1 MRRATQYVGSMHEMY
16 RRRVAIAFGLP
27 EDTGTEVLARRVD
40 EERLVPASTWS
51 SLPEPAAGQVQAF
64 SSSPR
69 SWANAREETAAMPA
83 MFRQAQGLTTL
94 GSKPLVVL
102 LGEVGAPRGERSDLD
117 VRRDLRVRCGSRQ
130 APTQTPGGPSWST
143 VMRR

>member
-69 SWANAREETAAMPA
+69 SWANAREETASESLQM
-83 MFRQAQGLTTL
+83 
-94 GSKPLVVL
+94 
-102 LGEVGAPRGERSDLD
+102 
-117 VRRDLRVRCGSRQ
+117 
-130 APTQTPGGPSWST
+130 TPGWSDVQDRSGAHGGFHGGQGRHQPSGAVPST
-143 VMRR
+143 PVCQVLAVS

>member
-1 MRRATQYVGSMHEMY
+1 M
-16 RRRVAIAFGLP
+16 
-27 EDTGTEVLARRVD
+27 LARRVD

-83 MFRQAQGLTTL
+83 MFRQAQRLTTL
-94 GSKPLVVL
+94 GSKPLVVVTASESL
-102 LGEVGAPRGERSDLD
+102 
-117 VRRDLRVRCGSRQ
+117 Q
-130 APTQTPGGPSWST
+130 MTPGWSDVQDRSGAHGGFHGGQGRHQPSGAVPST
-143 VMRR
+143 PVCQVLAVS